1 MCNERDRLIAYIYD
15 ECDARERDAV
25 RQHLD
30 TCGECRTEVAGLRSV
45 REDLLAWDVPAH
57 ESVWKPFTPAPPRV
71 WWRQVPAWALA
82 AAAGLV
88 LIAGAAGG
96 AAVQAFAPD
105 RSQAQGPSAPTVQQN
120 TRVSLTPADLDALER
135 RLTASF
141 GDRLGAVDAHV
152 QQVSL
157 GSVKTDDFKGDR
169 EALVGQIQALQEQNQ
184 RLVGV
189 LNTIYANKELADK
202 KAEFQNANL
211 VRRVNELQTL
221 VVSQLQ
227 PTSGK

>member
-1 MCNERDRLIAYIYD
+1 M
-15 ECDARERDAV
+15 
-25 RQHLD
+25 
-30 TCGECRTEVAGLRSV
+30 
-45 REDLLAWDVPAH
+45 
-57 ESVWKPFTPAPPRV
+57 
-71 WWRQVPAWALA
+71 A

-105 RSQAQGPSAPTVQQN
+105 RSQAQGPIAPTVQQN

-135 RLTASF
+135 RLTSTF

-169 EALVGQIQALQEQNQ
+169 EALLGQIQALQEQNQ

-189 LNTIYANKELADK
+189 LNTIWANKELADK
-202 KAEFQNANL
+202 KADTQNANL
-211 VRRVNELQTL
+211 IRKFNDLKDL

-227 PTSGK
+227 PPTSGK